1 MKSYYRVMLGQ
12 KSAFAEECFQKGIIA
27 SGFLFDIDLS
37 RKLAEDWRAFNKE
50 FIPVYL
56 SKNPNKS
63 KIAAGL
69 SCGFLWTVAKGIKEG
84 DIDLSPNRLGGYR
97 AGEVIGSYF
106 YKPEDKLPHQ
116 RKVRWFPQTIDR
128 SEMSDTLRHS
138 AGSIGTVSNIS
149 RYSAEIENLIVG
161 QKPPSLI
168 STDETVEDPA
178 MFALEEHLEDFL
190 VKNWKQ
196 TELGKD
202 YDIYEEEGDPVGQ
215 QYPADTGFMDILAI
229 SKDRRE
235 LLVVELKKGRASDAV
250 VGQIQRYMGYVLEEL
265 AEDGQKVKG
274 IIIAL
279 DDDPKIRRALAV
291 TRNIEFY
298 KYQVSFK
305 LKKI

>member
-27 SGFLFDIDLS
+27 AGFLFDIDLS

-84 DIDLSPNRLGGYR
+84 DIVLSPNGLGGYR

>member
-1 MKSYYRVMLGQ
+1 MLGQ

-27 SGFLFDIDLS
+27 AGFLFDIDLS

-84 DIDLSPNRLGGYR
+84 DIVLSPNGLGGYR

>member
-12 KSAFAEECFQKGIIA
+12 KSAFAEECFQQGIIA
-27 SGFLFDIDLS
+27 AGFLFDIDLS

-84 DIDLSPNRLGGYR
+84 DIVLSPNGLGGYR

>member
-1 MKSYYRVMLGQ
+1 MRSYYRVMLGR
-12 KSAFAEECFQKGIIA
+12 KSAYAEECFQKNIIA
-27 SGFLFDIDLS
+27 AGFLFDIDLS
-37 RKLAEDWRAFNKE
+37 KKLAEDWRAFNKE

-56 SKNPNKS
+56 AANPGKS

-84 DIDLSPNRLGGYR
+84 DIVLCPNGSGGYR
-97 AGEVIGSYF
+97 VGEVTGAYF
-106 YKPEDKLPHQ
+106 YRPGEALPHQ
-116 RKVRWFPQTIDR
+116 RPVRWYPQTLER

-149 RYSAEIENLIVG
+149 RHSAEIETLIGG
-161 QKPPSLI
+161 QKLPSLV
-168 STDETVEDPA
+168 STDETVEDPT

-190 VKNWKQ
+190 VKSWKQ

-202 YDIYEEEGDPVGQ
+202 YDIYEEDGEPAGQ
-215 QYPADTGFMDILAI
+215 QYPADNGFIDILAI

-250 VGQIQRYMGYVLEEL
+250 VGQIQRYMGYVFEEL
-265 AEDGQKVKG
+265 ADDNQKVKG

-291 TRNIEFY
+291 APNIDFY

-305 LKKI
+305 LRKA